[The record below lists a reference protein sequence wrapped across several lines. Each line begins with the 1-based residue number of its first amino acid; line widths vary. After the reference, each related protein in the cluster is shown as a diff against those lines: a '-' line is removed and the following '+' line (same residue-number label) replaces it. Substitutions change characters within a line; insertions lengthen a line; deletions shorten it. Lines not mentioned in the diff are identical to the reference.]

1 MKRVT
6 AIAPL
11 LLLSQL
17 TFAESLSYDFVQVG
31 FVENQM
37 ADLEAFEQIGPE
49 IQASITFFDSFFVK
63 GRYRE
68 LDDSITGD
76 NGLEYTLDES
86 NWQYGVGYIFEVNQ
100 NTKIDASVSVGR
112 FAIDLNNGVERQR
125 GDSNHHSF
133 ASNIRYM
140 LTDNI
145 EFSGGLEWQF
155 WEGSLEQ
162 KAYRLGA
169 IYHYNNFSLGA
180 DYIKYSDFEACSIF
194 ARYAF

>member
-11 LLLSQL
+11 LLFSQL
-17 TFAESLSYDFVQVG
+17 TFADSLSYDFVQVG

-37 ADLEAFEQIGPE
+37 AGLKAFEQIGPE
-49 IQASITFFDSFFVK
+49 IQASATFIDNFFIK

-76 NGLEYTLDES
+76 NGLKHTLDES
-86 NWQYGVGYIFEVNQ
+86 NWQYGVGYIFKVNQ
-100 NTKIDASVSVGR
+100 NTKIDASVNVGR
-112 FAIDLNNGVERQR
+112 FAIDLNNGVEGQR
-125 GDSNHHSF
+125 GDSHHHSF
-133 ASNIRYM
+133 ASNIRHM
-140 LTDNI
+140 LTNNI
-145 EFSGGLEWQF
+145 ELSGGLEWQF

-169 IYHYNNFSLGA
+169 IYHYNDFSFGA
-180 DYIKYSDFEACSIF
+180 DYTKYSDFETCSIF